1 MLDKRQIN
9 DKFTFPYMGMSALK
23 TMKVL
28 NLVCYFCVF
37 FFYLHIKTAKRTCT
51 KMKTQT
57 TNTHEINQLHL
68 PQIQEQLRVHPHLS
82 DKERILHTCVC
93 LKASLQYVPL
103 FLVSISFHQ

>member
-37 FFYLHIKTAKRTCT
+37 FFIFT
-51 KMKTQT
+51 
-57 TNTHEINQLHL
+57 
-68 PQIQEQLRVHPHLS
+68 
-82 DKERILHTCVC
+82 
-93 LKASLQYVPL
+93 LKQRREHAGK
-103 FLVSISFHQ
+103 